1 MTLRRPN
8 PQVVLFARLVLSAGL
23 LWILVT
29 KIGASWS
36 EAIPDPTAKTFAWLA
51 GALVL
56 TAGAFVLLRADLL
69 ATIQIVLYTGGV
81 VTLMLFAVLLTW
93 KRQEGAPT
101 IDVRRPVRGAIPAVA
116 FFVLAASAIQLTE
129 IPSHPLAAA
138 DAAALGELFLGR
150 HVLPFEA
157 LSVLLLAVMVGA
169 IVIARRDDAGGARRQ
184 SGSGER

>member
-81 VTLMLFAVLLTW
+81 VTLQPSW
-93 KRQEGAPT
+93 T
-101 IDVRRPVRGAIPAVA
+101 ITPA
-116 FFVLAASAIQLTE
+116 
-129 IPSHPLAAA
+129 
-138 DAAALGELFLGR
+138 
-150 HVLPFEA
+150 
-157 LSVLLLAVMVGA
+157 
-169 IVIARRDDAGGARRQ
+169 
-184 SGSGER
+184 